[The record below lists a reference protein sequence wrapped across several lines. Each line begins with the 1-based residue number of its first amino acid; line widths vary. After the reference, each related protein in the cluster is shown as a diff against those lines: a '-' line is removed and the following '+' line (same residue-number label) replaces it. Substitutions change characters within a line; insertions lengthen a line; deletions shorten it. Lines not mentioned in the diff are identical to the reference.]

1 MVLDSARGFG
11 DRLLGP
17 LADRLAPGGADR
29 LTWASLAAAG
39 GAGISFTYA
48 TRDHPNFLILGS
60 LLVLLNALLDAL
72 DGMVARRNKSAS
84 PAGDFLDHSIDRYCD
99 FFIIGGLAASSF
111 GDYRWGFFAIT
122 GVLLTSYIATQAA
135 AVGLR
140 RDYGG
145 LLGRADRLALLVAV
159 PIVQAAFVLAN
170 LDYTWNIE
178 LPWRGT
184 TGPPEVVNPIIAL
197 LMLFAIL
204 GHITALQRFI
214 RARRALVLAQSG
226 ARLDEPPKN

>member
-1 MVLDSARGFG
+1 VVLDNARGLG
-11 DRLLGP
+11 ERLLGP

-29 LTWASLAAAG
+29 LTWASLAAAAA
-39 GAGISFTYA
+39 AGISFTYA
-48 TRDHPNFLILGS
+48 TPQAPYFLIAGS

-99 FFIIGGLAASSF
+99 LFIIGGLAASAF
-111 GDYRWGFFAIT
+111 GDFRWGFFAIT

-135 AVGLR
+135 AVGLK

-159 PIVQAAFVLAN
+159 PILHASLVLAN
-170 LDYTWNIE
+170 INSTWTVQ
-178 LPWRGT
+178 LPWRSPS
-184 TGPPEVVNPIIAL
+184 GPPEAVNPTTAL
-197 LMLFAIL
+197 LILFALL
-204 GHITALQRFI
+204 GHITALQRFV
-214 RARRALVLAQSG
+214 RARRAIVLAHRP
-226 ARLDEPPKN
+226 APADEPPKN